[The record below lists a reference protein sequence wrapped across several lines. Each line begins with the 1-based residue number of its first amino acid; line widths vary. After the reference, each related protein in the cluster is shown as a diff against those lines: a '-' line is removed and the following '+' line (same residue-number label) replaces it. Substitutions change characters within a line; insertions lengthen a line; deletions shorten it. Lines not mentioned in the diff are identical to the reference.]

1 MRIRKP
7 FAAAFVVLLFIAASL
22 GLAPNRLPQYKQSDK
37 VLHFVTFFL
46 ITLCFYW
53 IIETN
58 RRRVIHFTLVAC
70 TVGLSIG
77 SEIPPLRHVKLIS
90 TQNGREF
97 DPYDILA
104 NVVGS
109 LLALLACSWYH
120 KRMLER
126 RRAARNYHMVPGEE
140 QDIELGENAAGQETG
155 VMSSSE
161 PPNVTEELDNWDENA
176 EDWDDDQMPESTHTK
191 TGQDGSVAEK
201 RSD

>member
-70 TVGLSIG
+70 TVALSIG
-77 SEIPPLRHVKLIS
+77 SEIVQGLLP
-90 TQNGREF
+90 NGRDF

-126 RRAARNYHMVPGEE
+126 RRAARNYQVVPGED
-140 QDIELGENAAGQETG
+140 QDIELGE
-155 VMSSSE
+155 S
-161 PPNVTEELDNWDENA
+161 
-176 EDWDDDQMPESTHTK
+176 
-191 TGQDGSVAEK
+191 
-201 RSD
+201 

>member
-22 GLAPNRLPQYKQSDK
+22 GLAPNQLPQYKQSDK

-46 ITLCFYW
+46 ITLIIGDYQFCFYW

-70 TVGLSIG
+70 TVALSIG
-77 SEIPPLRHVKLIS
+77 SEV
-90 TQNGREF
+90 NGREF

-126 RRAARNYHMVPGEE
+126 RRAARNYQIVPGEE
-140 QDIELGENAAGQETG
+140 QDIELGENTTNQETG
-155 VMSSSE
+155 VLPISE
-161 PPNVTEELDNWDENA
+161 QPANITEELDNWDENA
-176 EDWDDDQMPESTHTK
+176 EDWDDDQAPASSQIQADQE
-191 TGQDGSVAEK
+191 GAPAEK

>member
-1 MRIRKP
+1 
-7 FAAAFVVLLFIAASL
+7 AFVVLLFIAASL

-70 TVGLSIG
+70 TVALSIG
-77 SEIPPLRHVKLIS
+77 SEIVQGLLP
-90 TQNGREF
+90 NGRDF

-126 RRAARNYHMVPGEE
+126 RRAARNYQVVPGED
-140 QDIELGENAAGQETG
+140 QDIELGESTAGQETG
-155 VMSSSE
+155 VMSSSD

-176 EDWDDDQMPESTHTK
+176 EDWDDDQMPESTHAK
-191 TGQDGSVAEK
+191 AGQEGSVAEK

>member
-1 MRIRKP
+1 MRVRKP
-7 FAAAFVVLLFIAASL
+7 FAAAFVVLILIAASL
-22 GLAPNRLPQYKQSDK
+22 GLAPDRLPKYKQSDK
-37 VLHFVTFFL
+37 VLHFVIFFL
-46 ITLCFYW
+46 ITFCFYW

-58 RRRVIHFTLVAC
+58 RRRVIHFTLLAC
-70 TVGLSIG
+70 TVALSIG
-77 SEIPPLRHVKLIS
+77 SEVVQGLLP
-90 TQNGREF
+90 NGREF

-140 QDIELGENAAGQETG
+140 EDVELGETAVDQETG
-155 VMSSSE
+155 VMSE

-176 EDWDDDQMPESTHTK
+176 EDWEDDQMPESSHTK
-191 TGQDGSVAEK
+191 PGPEGSIAEK

>member
-22 GLAPNRLPQYKQSDK
+22 GLAPNQLPQYKQSDK

-46 ITLCFYW
+46 ITFCFYW

-70 TVGLSIG
+70 TVALSIG
-77 SEIPPLRHVKLIS
+77 SEV
-90 TQNGREF
+90 NGREF

-126 RRAARNYHMVPGEE
+126 RRAARNYQIVPGEE
-140 QDIELGENAAGQETG
+140 QDIELGDNTTDQENG
-155 VMSSSE
+155 VLPSSE
-161 PPNVTEELDNWDENA
+161 QPANITEELDNWDENA
-176 EDWDDDQMPESTHTK
+176 EDWDDDQAPASSQIQADQEGVT
-191 TGQDGSVAEK
+191 AEK

>member
-22 GLAPNRLPQYKQSDK
+22 GLAPNQLPQYKQSDK

-46 ITLCFYW
+46 ITFCFYW

-70 TVGLSIG
+70 TVALSIG
-77 SEIPPLRHVKLIS
+77 SEV
-90 TQNGREF
+90 NGREF

-126 RRAARNYHMVPGEE
+126 RRAARNYQIVPGEE
-140 QDIELGENAAGQETG
+140 QDIELGDNTTDQETG
-155 VMSSSE
+155 VLPSSE
-161 PPNVTEELDNWDENA
+161 QPASITEELDNWDENA
-176 EDWDDDQMPESTHTK
+176 EDWDDDQAPASSQIQADQEGVT
-191 TGQDGSVAEK
+191 AEK

>member
-70 TVGLSIG
+70 TVALSIG
-77 SEIPPLRHVKLIS
+77 SEIVQGLLP
-90 TQNGREF
+90 NGRDF

-126 RRAARNYHMVPGEE
+126 RRAARNYTVVPGED
-140 QDIELGENAAGQETG
+140 QDIELGESTAGQETG

-191 TGQDGSVAEK
+191 AGQEGSAAEK

>member
-70 TVGLSIG
+70 TVALSIG
-77 SEIPPLRHVKLIS
+77 SEIVQGLLP
-90 TQNGREF
+90 NGRDF

-126 RRAARNYHMVPGEE
+126 RRAARNYQVVPGED
-140 QDIELGENAAGQETG
+140 QDIELGESTAGQETG
-155 VMSSSE
+155 VMSSSD

-176 EDWDDDQMPESTHTK
+176 EDWDDDQMPESTHAK
-191 TGQDGSVAEK
+191 AGQEGSVAEK

>member
-70 TVGLSIG
+70 TVALSIG
-77 SEIPPLRHVKLIS
+77 SEI
-90 TQNGREF
+90 NGRDF

-126 RRAARNYHMVPGEE
+126 RRAARNYTVVPGED
-140 QDIELGENAAGQETG
+140 QDIELGESTAGQETG

-176 EDWDDDQMPESTHTK
+176 EDWD
-191 TGQDGSVAEK
+191 
-201 RSD
+201 

>member
-22 GLAPNRLPQYKQSDK
+22 GLAPNQLPQYKQSDK

-46 ITLCFYW
+46 IT
-53 IIETN
+53 
-58 RRRVIHFTLVAC
+58 
-70 TVGLSIG
+70 
-77 SEIPPLRHVKLIS
+77 
-90 TQNGREF
+90 NGREF

-126 RRAARNYHMVPGEE
+126 RRAARNYQIVPGEE
-140 QDIELGENAAGQETG
+140 QDVELGENTTDQETG
-155 VMSSSE
+155 VMPSSE
-161 PPNVTEELDNWDENA
+161 QPANITEELDNWDENA
-176 EDWDDDQMPESTHTK
+176 EDWDDDQVPASSQIKADQEAVT
-191 TGQDGSVAEK
+191 AEK
-201 RSD
+201 RLD

>member
-70 TVGLSIG
+70 TVALSIG
-77 SEIPPLRHVKLIS
+77 SEIVQGLLP
-90 TQNGREF
+90 NGRDF

-126 RRAARNYHMVPGEE
+126 RRAARNYQVVPGED
-140 QDIELGENAAGQETG
+140 QDIELGESAAADQETG
-155 VMSSSE
+155 VISSSE

-176 EDWDDDQMPESTHTK
+176 EDWDDDQMPESTYVK
-191 TGQDGSVAEK
+191 TGQEGGVAEK

>member
-1 MRIRKP
+1 MLC
-7 FAAAFVVLLFIAASL
+7 VC
-22 GLAPNRLPQYKQSDK
+22 Q
-37 VLHFVTFFL
+37 
-46 ITLCFYW
+46 LCFYW

-70 TVGLSIG
+70 TAALSIG
-77 SEIPPLRHVKLIS
+77 SEIVQGLLPACCFPASTLAHGANIF

-126 RRAARNYHMVPGEE
+126 RRAARNYQMVPGED
-140 QDIELGENAAGQETG
+140 QDIELGESAADQETG

-176 EDWDDDQMPESTHTK
+176 DDWDDDQMPESTSIK
-191 TGQDGSVAEK
+191 TGQEGAIVEK

>member
-22 GLAPNRLPQYKQSDK
+22 GLAPNQLPQYKQSDK

-46 ITLCFYW
+46 ITFCFYW

-70 TVGLSIG
+70 TVALSIG
-77 SEIPPLRHVKLIS
+77 SEVVQGLLP
-90 TQNGREF
+90 NGREF

-126 RRAARNYHMVPGEE
+126 RRAARNYQIVPGEE
-140 QDIELGENAAGQETG
+140 QDIELGDNTTDQENG
-155 VMSSSE
+155 VLPSSE
-161 PPNVTEELDNWDENA
+161 QPANITEELDNWDENA
-176 EDWDDDQMPESTHTK
+176 EDWDDDQAPASSQIQADQEGVT
-191 TGQDGSVAEK
+191 AEK